1 VSRSHIGLA
10 TLGSWL
16 TRFGRYLRHRTAA
29 FGVLLIAL
37 LLTVLA
43 WYYVRQNVE
52 VQNRARF
59 DESTQATQEAIQRRT
74 KAYLD
79 AMFGARGLFYASDE
93 VTPEDWSDYVKGI
106 DPASRFEGLQAL
118 SYAQRVDPEQRE
130 SFMRR
135 ARDEGLPEMRPDLN
149 PGGERSAYFPLI
161 YTGPLGEANETML
174 NYDFYA
180 EGVHRETMDLA
191 RDSGE
196 PRATRMV
203 YVFGE
208 APPNSA
214 ANLALRRG
222 FVVYL
227 PIYKEGEPLGSV
239 GERRRA
245 LRGFIVGSFVSDEL
259 LEGIFDGSFDPA
271 IDFEVYDGRSTAS
284 SPLLYDRDGIRRA
297 EKEGDESLFYKK
309 SRIEVAGREWSLYFA
324 TLAAFEEG
332 AESPLPAF
340 VLASGLGMSLLIFG
354 ITLLVV
360 RSRTR
365 AERYSKDL
373 EVANRELESF
383 YYSVEQELGTARSI
397 QHALLPKD
405 LPKLEGWKIAYH
417 YQPAREVGGDFYDFL
432 RLKDGRVGLVI
443 GDVSGK
449 GIAAALVMA
458 NTQSV
463 LRAVARRGN
472 VAPGRVLAEANEV
485 LYAYIP
491 SGTFVT
497 CFYGVLDP
505 QSGRLVYANA
515 GHDLPYLQHDGDAQE
530 LRARGMP
537 LGMMPGM
544 FYEEKEAV
552 IAAGDDILFYSDGL
566 VEAHD
571 QRGEMFGFQRL
582 RKLIMVQDAASGE
595 ELVDYL
601 LAELARFAGK
611 DSEQEDDITL
621 LTVERSKA
629 GTGDRQTLLRPDTP
643 GHDGGRRILT
653 RFTLS
658 SERGNERLAME
669 KVAEVVK
676 ELRVSAQRL
685 ERLKTAVAEATM
697 NAMEHGNRY
706 DPDVPV
712 EIQVWLLEQRLLV
725 RIIDRGSGPPPS
737 PTANAPDLQAKLGG
751 AQTPRG
757 WGLFLME
764 NMVDEVRVSG
774 NPDHH
779 TIELVMR
786 LEAGKDAQTP

>member
-1 VSRSHIGLA
+1 MSRSNVGL
-10 TLGSWL
+10 TGSRL
-16 TRFGRYLRHRTAA
+16 TRFWRYLRRGTAA
-29 FGVLLIAL
+29 YGVLLIAL
-37 LLTVLA
+37 LLTALA

-59 DESTQATQEAIQRRT
+59 DESTQATQEAIERRT

-79 AMFGARGLFYASDE
+79 AMFGARSLFYASNT
-93 VTPEDWSDYVKGI
+93 VTQADWDDYVKGI
-106 DPASRFEGLQAL
+106 EPSSRFEGLQAL
-118 SYAQRVDPEQRE
+118 SYAQRVDPENRE
-130 SFMRR
+130 PVMRR
-135 ARDEGLPEMRPDLN
+135 ARGSGLPGMRPDLN
-149 PGGERSAYFPLI
+149 PGGERSVYFPLT
-161 YTGPLGEANETML
+161 YTGPLGEANQTIL

-180 EGVHRETMDLA
+180 EEAHKKAMDLA

-196 PRATRMV
+196 PRATKMV
-203 YVFGE
+203 YVLSETPSGST
-208 APPNSA
+208 AD
-214 ANLALRRG
+214 LALRRG
-222 FVVYL
+222 FFVYL
-227 PIYKEGEPLGSV
+227 PIYEEGEPLGSV

-245 LRGFIVGSFVSDEL
+245 LRGFIAGTFVSEKL
-259 LEGIFDGSFDPA
+259 LAGIFEGSFDPA
-271 IDFEVYDGRSTAS
+271 IDFEVYDGANPAS

-297 EKEGDESLFYKK
+297 EKRGNEPLFSRE
-309 SRIEVAGREWSLYFA
+309 SRIAVAGHEWSLYFA
-324 TLAAFEEG
+324 TQPAFENG
-332 AESPLPAF
+332 AESNLPLF

-365 AERYSKDL
+365 AEIYSEDL
-373 EVANRELESF
+373 EVANKELESF

-397 QHALLPKD
+397 QHALLPDD

-432 RLKDGRVGLVI
+432 RLQDGRVGIVI

-463 LRAVARRGN
+463 LRAVAKRGD

-485 LYAYIP
+485 LYTYIP

-505 QSGRLVYANA
+505 QSGRIVYANA
-515 GHDLPYLQHDGDAQE
+515 GHDLPYLQRDGDARE

-537 LGMMPGM
+537 LGLMSGM
-544 FYEEKEAV
+544 FYEEAEAV
-552 IAAGDDILFYSDGL
+552 LTAGDDLLFYSDGL

-571 QRGEMFGFQRL
+571 PEGEMFGFPRL
-582 RKLIMVQDAASGE
+582 RELIMVRAAGSGG
-595 ELVDYL
+595 ELVDFL
-601 LAELARFAGK
+601 LAELTRFTGE

-621 LTVERSKA
+621 VTLERSKA
-629 GTGDRQTLLRPDTP
+629 GMRGSETPLRPDATDN
-643 GHDGGRRILT
+643 DGDRRILT
-653 RFTLS
+653 HFTLP
-658 SERGNERLAME
+658 SEPGNERPAME
-669 KVAEVVK
+669 KVAEAVK
-676 ELRVSAQRL
+676 DLGLSERRL

-706 DPDVPV
+706 DPGVPV
-712 EIQVWLLEQRLLV
+712 EIEVLLLKERLLV
-725 RIIDRGSGPPPS
+725 RIIDRGSGPLPNLM
-737 PTANAPDLQAKLGG
+737 AQGPDLLAKLGG

-757 WGLFLME
+757 WGLFLIE
-764 NMVDEVRVSG
+764 SMVDEVRVSG

-779 TIELVMR
+779 TVELVVR
-786 LEAGKDAQTP
+786 LEEGKDAG

>member
-1 VSRSHIGLA
+1 VSRSDLSSAALRSGL
-10 TLGSWL
+10 LRL
-16 TRFGRYLRHRTAA
+16 GRYLRRGSAA
-29 FGVLLIAL
+29 YGVLLITL
-37 LLTVLA
+37 LLTVIA
-43 WYYVRQNVE
+43 WYYVRQVVE

-59 DESTQATQEAIQRRT
+59 EESTQATQEALERRT

-79 AMFGARGLFYASDE
+79 AMFGARGLYYASDS
-93 VTPEDWSDYVKGI
+93 VTRREWSDYVKGI
-106 DPASRFEGLQAL
+106 KPAGRFKGLQAL

-135 ARDEGLPEMRPDLN
+135 TREQGLPEMRPDLN
-149 PGGERSAYFPLI
+149 PGGERSVYFPLTR
-161 YTGPLGEANETML
+161 TGPLDEANKSML

-196 PRATRMV
+196 PQATKMI
-203 YVFGE
+203 YVLSE
-208 APPNSA
+208 ASRDSTA
-214 ANLALRRG
+214 DLALRQG

-227 PIYKEGEPLGSV
+227 PIYQEGELPESV

-245 LRGFIVGSFVSDEL
+245 LRGFIVGSFISDEL
-259 LEGIFDGSFDPA
+259 LDGIFKGSFDPA
-271 IDFEVYDGRSTAS
+271 IDFEVYDGGSTAS
-284 SPLLYDRDGIRRA
+284 SPLLYDRDGIRRD
-297 EKEGDESLFYKK
+297 EKNRNEFLFSKE
-309 SRIEVAGREWSLYFA
+309 SRIEVAGREWTLYFT
-324 TLAAFEEG
+324 TLPAFEEG
-332 AESPLPAF
+332 AESNLPPF
-340 VLASGLGMSLLIFG
+340 VLASGLVMSLLIFG

-365 AERYSKDL
+365 AEHYSKDL
-373 EVANRELESF
+373 EVANEELESF

-432 RLKDGRVGLVI
+432 RLEDGRMGLVI

-472 VAPGRVLAEANEV
+472 IAPGQVLAEANEV

-505 QSGRLVYANA
+505 ESGRLVYANA
-515 GHDLPYLQHDGDAQE
+515 GHDVPYLQRDGDAQE
-530 LRARGMP
+530 LMARGMP
-537 LGMMPGM
+537 LGLMPGM
-544 FYEEKEAV
+544 PYEEKEAV
-552 IAAGDDILFYSDGL
+552 LAAGDDLLLYSDGL

-571 QRGEMFGFQRL
+571 PEGGMFGFPRL
-582 RKLIMVQDAASGE
+582 RKLIVAQSAGSGE
-595 ELVDYL
+595 ELVDFL
-601 LAELARFAGK
+601 LAELTRFTGE

-621 LTVERSKA
+621 VTLQRSKA
-629 GTGDRQTLLRPDTP
+629 GVRDHEVPLQPDAIAADADLRVLAD
-643 GHDGGRRILT
+643 
-653 RFTLS
+653 FTLP
-658 SERGNERLAME
+658 SEPGNERLAME
-669 KVAEVVK
+669 KVADAIRGVP
-676 ELRVSAQRL
+676 LSGQRL
-685 ERLKTAVAEATM
+685 ARLKTAVAESTM

-706 DPDVPV
+706 DPKVPV
-712 EIQVWLLEQRLLV
+712 RIQVCLLKERLLV
-725 RIIDRGSGPPPS
+725 RIIDRGSGPLS
-737 PTANAPDLQAKLGG
+737 SLTAKGPDLEAKLEG
-751 AQTPRG
+751 AQTARG
-757 WGLFLME
+757 WGVFLIE
-764 NMVDEVRVSG
+764 RMVDEVRVSG

-779 TIELVMR
+779 TVELVMR
-786 LEAGKDAQTP
+786 LEAGKDAT